1 MGELKLQKYCKTNVL
16 NSCRPK
22 VAPLKWNLHKQDE
35 VSHYMSDGAHN
46 VKADI
51 EGNLWKIFF
60 RLEKMTFGQAVKLIF
75 FAPGFVLKNN
85 IELLY
90 SVL

>member
-1 MGELKLQKYCKTNVL
+1 MSFKFLI

-22 VAPLKWNLHKQDE
+22 VALTKWNLHKQDK

-51 EGNLWKIFF
+51 EKKNQ
-60 RLEKMTFGQAVKLIF
+60 EK
-75 FAPGFVLKNN
+75 FVLG
-85 IELLY
+85 
-90 SVL
+90 